1 MNRALIS
8 FLVGALFDLC
18 AILAI
23 VVFRVMVPAFP
34 MLKAGSAQAVVLA
47 AIPLI
52 GLLSGLIAAALKR
65 LRLFNVEVTKAVSL
79 GVSWLAGWLRAR
91 RCNSV
96 CSRLH
101 RDRRVPASH
110 GVTW

>member
-8 FLVGALFDLC
+8 FLAGALLDLC
-18 AILAI
+18 AILVI
-23 VVFRVMVPAFP
+23 VVFRVMVPVFP
-34 MLKAGSAQAVVLA
+34 VLKAGSAQAVVLA

-79 GVSWLAGWLRAR
+79 GVSWLAGCVLVDVIAFVAGSIAIAAYLR
-91 RCNSV
+91 
-96 CSRLH
+96 H
-101 RDRRVPASH
+101 
-110 GVTW
+110 TE